1 MTRSRIYESK
11 DKIDDGH
18 HIPTIEAMH
27 PNNLTRINIS
37 NCGLEVLGNLPAGL
51 LDLDCSNNK
60 IKEIKGLRRLNCSNN
75 EYVDMTLPEGLRTLI
90 CRNNHIKKINN

>member
-51 LDLDCSNNK
+51 LDLDCSNN
-60 IKEIKGLRRLNCSNN
+60 